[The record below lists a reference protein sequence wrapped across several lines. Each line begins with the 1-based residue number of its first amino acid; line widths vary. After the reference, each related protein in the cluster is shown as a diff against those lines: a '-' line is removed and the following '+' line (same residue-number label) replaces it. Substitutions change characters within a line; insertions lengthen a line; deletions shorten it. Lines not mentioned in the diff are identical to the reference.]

1 MYSAAY
7 QASIPCTVHAPII
20 DKKTIYQEIEELRT
34 TVRQQADIIQQ
45 LVAEMKE
52 IKDKMN
58 M

>member
-7 QASIPCTVHAPII
+7 QAAIPQTVYAPVVVQ
-20 DKKTIYQEIEELRT
+20 KTIYQEIEELRS
-34 TVRQQADIIQQ
+34 TVRQQSDVIKQ

-52 IKDKMN
+52 IKEKMN

>member
-7 QASIPCTVHAPII
+7 QAAIPQTVYAPVIAQ
-20 DKKTIYQEIEELRT
+20 KTIYQEIEELRS
-34 TVRQQADIIQQ
+34 TVRQQSDVIKQ

-58 M
+58 I

>member
-1 MYSAAY
+1 MYSPAY
-7 QASIPCTVHAPII
+7 QAAIPQTVYAPVVAQ
-20 DKKTIYQEIEELRT
+20 KTIYQEIEELRT